1 MCLVVSDSLW
11 LMDCSPP
18 GSSVHRISQAR
29 ILESVVIFFS
39 SGSSWTRDKTMSLAS
54 YVLVGRFF
62 TTVLNGIVEI
72 FAVIMAE
79 NCSKVLRNTKLQ
91 IQESREHQAWL
102 SNKKS
107 TLRHVIIKLPKKKK
121 KTKRSYWKKPEEYSR
136 NLTYR
141 GAKDDNYIGIF
152 FENRA
157 S

>member
-11 LMDCSPP
+11 LIDCSPP

-39 SGSSWTRDKTMSLAS
+39 SGSSWTRGQTMSLAP

-62 TTVLNGIVEI
+62 TTVLYGIVEI

-79 NCSKVLRNTKLQ
+79 NCSKVLWNTKPQ

-107 TLRHVIIKLPKKKK
+107 TFRHVIIKLPKKKK
-121 KTKRSYWKKPEEYSR
+121 KRTKRSYWKNQKSIAGILPI
-136 NLTYR
+136 
-141 GAKDDNYIGIF
+141 AKQKGW
-152 FENRA
+152 
-157 S
+157 